1 MLTVRLN
8 SLEKKRKRIRRRR
21 KKNANNTIRW
31 KNIKQVLIVF
41 SFYLLLVCCT
51 VGCEALPVDDTTT
64 VFYVFGSEAIYIVDP
79 EDKTVLSTIGADGV
93 CTPAW

>member
-8 SLEKKRKRIRRRR
+8 SLEKKKEKIRR
-21 KKNANNTIRW
+21 KKNTNNTISW
-31 KNIKQVLIVF
+31 KNIKQVLIVV

-51 VGCEALPVDDTTT
+51 VGCEAHPVDDTTT